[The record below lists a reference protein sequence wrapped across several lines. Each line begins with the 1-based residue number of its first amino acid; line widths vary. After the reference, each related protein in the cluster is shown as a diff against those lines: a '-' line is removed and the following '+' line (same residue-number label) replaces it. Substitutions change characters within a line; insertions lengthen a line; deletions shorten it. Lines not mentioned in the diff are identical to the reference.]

1 MSIMRSSIYAIL
13 YDGVSVRDPYI
24 DLVHSLITSEF
35 NISSTYIF
43 FDGTIKRE
51 GTTYILGNQE
61 VYFLERSGKK
71 PRLLIIRD
79 RVLRENILDL
89 LALNPL
95 YAKWFG

>member
-13 YDGVSVRDPYI
+13 YDGMNVRDPYI
-24 DLVHSLITSEF
+24 DLVLSLITSEF

-51 GTTYILGNQE
+51 GTAYILGNQE

-71 PRLLIIRD
+71 P